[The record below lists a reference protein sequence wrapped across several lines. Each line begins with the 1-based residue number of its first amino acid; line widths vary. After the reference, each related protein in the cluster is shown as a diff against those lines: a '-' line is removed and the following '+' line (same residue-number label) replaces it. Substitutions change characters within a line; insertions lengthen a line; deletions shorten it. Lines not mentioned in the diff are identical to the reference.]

1 MGLWGH
7 SEQTPRL
14 PPLFFCAAAM
24 SLHPLFRVVL
34 RHPDLIADH
43 LANHLEH
50 VKAQSV
56 EAVRSVVRKMAGA
69 AVAVV
74 ALLIALNLTGIAV
87 MLAATQVTTSSALIW
102 VPATAWLIAA
112 LGGFVAWRENMRA
125 EVQEVK
131 NEFRA
136 DAQMLALIKEA
147 RS

>member
-1 MGLWGH
+1 
-7 SEQTPRL
+7 
-14 PPLFFCAAAM
+14 M

-50 VKAQSV
+50 VKSQGV
-56 EAVRSVVRKMAGA
+56 EAMRSVVRKMAGA
-69 AVAVV
+69 AVALV

-87 MLAATQVTTSSALIW
+87 MLAATQASASPALVW
-102 VPATAWLIAA
+102 VPAVAWLVAA
-112 LGGFVAWRENMRA
+112 IGGFVAWRENARS